1 MLTDSENRELSLG
14 HVGRL
19 FTVFQAAEIL
29 GSKEHTVR
37 EWIAQGRIGVIRL
50 GRSVRVPESELY
62 RITSQGWAPPA
73 QR

>member
-1 MLTDSENRELSLG
+1 MLQDVQDRQLSLG

-29 GSKEHTVR
+29 GSKESTLR
-37 EWIAQGRIGVIRL
+37 GWIAEGKIGVVRL

-62 RITSQGWAPPA
+62 RVTSQGWAPPA